1 MSKTALAGRGVIS
14 IRLPGRPHPDEQTAA
29 KVMAA
34 GSKAG
39 SYIAVG
45 SGTINDLA
53 KFSAAQ
59 QGKRC
64 AVFATA
70 PSMNGY
76 TSVNVAI
83 TMRRPQEI
91 AARRRARRRV
101 LRSLGSCRRRRCD

>member
-1 MSKTALAGRGVIS
+1 MAG
-14 IRLPGRPHPDEQTAA
+14 A
-29 KVMAA
+29 
-34 GSKAG
+34 KAG

-83 TMRRPQEI
+83 TMGGHKKSLP
-91 AARRRARRRV
+91 AVAPRRRV
-101 LRSLGSCRRRRCD
+101 LRFVGSRRRTRPAYSRRLW